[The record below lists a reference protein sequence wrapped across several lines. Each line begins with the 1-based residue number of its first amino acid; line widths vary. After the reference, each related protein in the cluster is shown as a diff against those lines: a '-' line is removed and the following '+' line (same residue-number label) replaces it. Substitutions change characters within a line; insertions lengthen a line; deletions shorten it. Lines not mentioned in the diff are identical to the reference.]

1 MSDEPD
7 LRRQRALDRFWD
19 NVVAGKRPRAADPDL
34 DPALAETIRRLQSL
48 DTAPAEDPAFGPRL
62 WEELMQG
69 HAYGGTLPLR
79 PLVPGLNGHGNGHPR
94 SRPYTPPA
102 PRRHPGRL
110 PAALNFAATAALIA
124 AVLAMLFFIYHN
136 QQGGFVPAV
145 QETPTPPATPSAG
158 WPTMLANNHRTAVT
172 AAPGPV
178 GTFSTLWTF
187 RAPGGLNNVI
197 VAGDGAFLQSED
209 GTLYC
214 LDRMTGHQRW
224 ALNTGGPNGNGNVL
238 SYPAVTDGIVYAGGR
253 TGDVWAID
261 AATGGTK
268 WRIHLSDDPVE
279 ASMLVQDGV
288 VYTGTGG
295 GLFVALNA
303 TDGSERWRFDDGQDF
318 INTFPALDNGVIYV
332 GGPQSVR
339 AIDATTG
346 TLVWESRTD
355 GQVRG
360 AAVDNGVVYAP
371 TAPGSVYALN
381 EADGHQLWTQTFNE
395 AAPGLSVAVSGG
407 MVVAGFGTGGMM
419 GLDAASGKVVW
430 QTPDSGGVTTA
441 SKVSIANGI
450 AYAYFGPRKGIL
462 ALDVKTGQERGFGAT
477 EEIRMPSSIVDG
489 VLYAGSGVGIAY
501 AFTSADATITPHEQ
515 LATPAVATAAAST
528 AMSGAVPTVAA
539 QPLPVKFIASFSGW
553 DPAQHPSGVPSLAPD
568 GKLWVG
574 IGTGTYDIFDLDGNL
589 LGQWGTPGT
598 EPGQL
603 HFYNGIANFASITFR
618 PDSSFYVQDLNGVQ
632 YFDKDRH
639 FVKLIDAAGGGSRL
653 LTVAPDG
660 TLWISRANPSRVD
673 HFDADGNKIG
683 GFDGKGT
690 KTGIL
695 HTPGGMTFDR
705 QGRLYVPEQDA
716 NRVRI
721 FDQSGNELG
730 MLGQDDPG
738 FPGIYR
744 PFQVTIDAA
753 GMIYVCDRDR
763 VDVFDPQWHYLGWFG
778 GAGTGDG
785 QFQTADG
792 VVVNGTKTIFVID
805 YGNNRIQKFAITGPW
820 PTAATAATPSP

>member
-1 MSDEPD
+1 MAEHSDRDP
-7 LRRQRALDRFWD
+7 RRREALDRYWD
-19 NVVAGKRPRAADPDL
+19 AIVDGYLAEPDGDL
-34 DPALAETIRRLQSL
+34 DARQAAIVRRVHALAGQPMPEPVRAEHLWRNLMSGY
-48 DTAPAEDPAFGPRL
+48 AP
-62 WEELMQG
+62 
-69 HAYGGTLPLR
+69 TVPLR
-79 PLVPGLNGHGNGHPR
+79 LAPSIPRPANGHRG
-94 SRPYTPPA
+94 RPLAA
-102 PRRHPGRL
+102 PRPIARPGRVSNGISIL
-110 PAALNFAATAALIA
+110 STVALVAV
-124 AVLAMLFFIYHN
+124 VLAMIFFIYHN
-136 QQGGFVPAV
+136 QNNATVPLA
-145 QETPTPPATPSAG
+145 QETPTAVPATPSAG

-172 AAPGPV
+172 DAPGPV
-178 GTFSTLWTF
+178 GTFSSLWTF
-187 RAPGGLNNVI
+187 RAPGGLDNVI
-197 VAGDGAFLQSED
+197 VAGDAAFLQSED

-224 ALNTGGPNGNGNVL
+224 ALNTGGPNGNGNVM
-238 SYPAVTDGIVYAGGR
+238 SYPAVADGIVYAGSR

-268 WRIHLSDDPVE
+268 WRIHLSADPVE
-279 ASMLVQDGV
+279 ASMLVQDGI

-295 GLFVALNA
+295 GLFVALNT
-303 TDGSERWRFDDGQDF
+303 TDGSERWRFNDGQDF
-318 INTFPALDNGVIYV
+318 VNTFPALDNGVIYV

-339 AIDATTG
+339 AIGATTG
-346 TLVWESRTD
+346 KLVWESRTD

-360 AAVDNGVVYAP
+360 AEVDNGVVYAP

-381 EADGHQLWTQTFNE
+381 EADGHQLWTQTFTD

-462 ALDVKTGQERGFGAT
+462 AVDAKTGQELGFGAT

-501 AFTSADATITPHEQ
+501 AFTSTDATITPQ
-515 LATPAVATAAAST
+515 QQIATPAVATAPAAT
-528 AMSGAVPTVAA
+528 TTPAAVPTVAA
-539 QPLPVKFIASFSGW
+539 QQLPVKFIASFSGW
-553 DPAQHPSGVPSLAPD
+553 DPAQHPSGVLSLAPD
-568 GKLWVG
+568 GKIWVG
-574 IGTGTYDIFDLDGNL
+574 LGRGTYDIFDLDGNL
-589 LGQWGTPGT
+589 LEEWGTPGN

-603 HFYNGIANFASITFR
+603 DFYNGIANFANITFR
-618 PDSSFYVQDLNGVQ
+618 SDGSFYVQDLNGVQ

-639 FVKLIDAAGGGSRL
+639 FVKLIDPAGGGSRL

-660 TLWISRANPSRVD
+660 TLWVTQANPSRID

-683 GFDGKGT
+683 EFDGKGT

-695 HTPGGMTFDR
+695 HAPSGLALDV
-705 QGRLYVPEQDA
+705 QGRLYVPEQDG

-721 FDQSGNELG
+721 FDQNSNELG

-792 VVVNGTKTIFVID
+792 VIVNRTKTIFVID

-820 PTAATAATPSP
+820 PTAASAATPSP

>member
-1 MSDEPD
+1 MAEPSNRD
-7 LRRQRALDRFWD
+7 PRRREALDRYWD
-19 NVVAGKRPRAADPDL
+19 AIVDGHLAAPDGDL
-34 DPALAETIRRLQSL
+34 DVRQAAIVRRVHALAGQSMPEP
-48 DTAPAEDPAFGPRL
+48 DRAERL
-62 WEELMQG
+62 WRDLMSG
-69 HAYGGTLPLR
+69 YAPTVPLR
-79 PLVPGLNGHGNGHPR
+79 LAPTISRPANGHRG
-94 SRPYTPPA
+94 RPLAA
-102 PRRHPGRL
+102 PRPIARPGRVSNGISIL
-110 PAALNFAATAALIA
+110 STVALVA
-124 AVLAMLFFIYHN
+124 AVLAMIFFVYHN
-136 QQGGFVPAV
+136 QNNATIPLA
-145 QETPTPPATPSAG
+145 QETPTAVPATPSAG
-158 WPTMLANNHRTAVT
+158 WPTMLGNNHRTAVT
-172 AAPGPV
+172 DAPGPV

-187 RAPGGLNNVI
+187 RAPHGLNNVI
-197 VAGDGAFLQSED
+197 VASDEAFLQGED

-224 ALNTGGPNGNGNVL
+224 ALDTGGASDGNVRA
-238 SYPAVTDGIVYAGGR
+238 YPAVADGIVYAGGR

-261 AATGGTK
+261 AATGATK

-279 ASMLVQDGV
+279 ASLLVQDGI

-303 TDGSERWRFDDGQDF
+303 ADGSERWRFNDGQDF
-318 INTFPALDNGVIYV
+318 VNTFPALDNGVIYV

-346 TLVWESRTD
+346 KLVWESRTD

-381 EADGHQLWTQTFNE
+381 EADGHQLWTQTFTD
-395 AAPGLSVAVSGG
+395 AAPGLSVAVAGG
-407 MVVAGFGTGGMM
+407 VVVAGFGTGGMM
-419 GLDAASGKVVW
+419 GLDAASGRVVW
-430 QTPDSGGVTTA
+430 QTPDSGGETTA

-462 ALDVKTGQERGFGAT
+462 AVDAKTGQERGIGAT

-489 VLYAGSGVGIAY
+489 VLYAGSGAGIAY
-501 AFTSADATITPHEQ
+501 AFTSADATITPQEQ
-515 LATPAVATAAAST
+515 IATPAVATAPAST
-528 AMSGAVPTVAA
+528 ATPAAATTVAA
-539 QPLPVKFIASFSGW
+539 QPLPVKFIASFGGW
-553 DPAQHPSGVPSLAPD
+553 DPAQHPRGFGLSPD
-568 GKLWVG
+568 GKIWVS
-574 IGTGTYDIFDLDGNL
+574 IGDGAFDIFDLDGNL
-589 LGQWGTPGT
+589 LEEWGTPGT
-598 EPGQL
+598 EPGQF
-603 HFYNGIANFASITFR
+603 HFYNGVANFGAITWR
-618 PDSSFYVQDLNGVQ
+618 PDGSFYVQDLNGIQ

-660 TLWISRANPSRVD
+660 TLWVSQANPSRID

-690 KTGIL
+690 RTGIL
-695 HTPGGMTFDR
+695 HAPTGVTFDR
-705 QGRLYVPEQDA
+705 QGRLYVPEQDG

-721 FDQSGNELG
+721 FDQTGNELG

-744 PFQVTIDAA
+744 PFLVTIDAA
-753 GMIYVCDRDR
+753 GMIYVCDKDK

-778 GAGTGDG
+778 GGGTGDG
-785 QFQTADG
+785 QIQTADG
-792 VVVNGTKTIFVID
+792 VIVNGTKTIFVID
-805 YGNNRIQKFAITGPW
+805 FGNNRIQKFAIVGPW
-820 PTAATAATPSP
+820 PAAAGSAATPPA